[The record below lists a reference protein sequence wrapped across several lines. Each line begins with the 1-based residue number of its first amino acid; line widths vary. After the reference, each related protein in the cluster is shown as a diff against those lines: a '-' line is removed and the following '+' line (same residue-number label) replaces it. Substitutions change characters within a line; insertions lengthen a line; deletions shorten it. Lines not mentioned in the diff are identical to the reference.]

1 MVTTIQINESTIK
14 LLKAIKERTNAS
26 SYDEVITKF
35 LKERDTKSYAG
46 AFSGGK
52 KWTRKEILEGLRDK
66 HDRI

>member
-1 MVTTIQINESTIK
+1 MTTTIQINESTIQ

-35 LKERDTKSYAG
+35 LKDQNNESYAG
-46 AFSGGK
+46 VYAKGK
-52 KWTRKEILEGLRDK
+52 RYTRKELLEGLRDK